1 MLTNFNEHPF
11 SYVFGGRLSTVK
23 QPGLGLDKFIEGVR
37 IAYGISDAEYVQI
50 QADAQNIPARNGL
63 NGAQKELAL
72 IMRMATKKNPSALG
86 SFKASASPAEYER
99 WVR

>member
-1 MLTNFNEHPF
+1 MRKTIPTITTKSPTF

-50 QADAQNIPARNGL
+50 QADAEPGDLGRQRRGWGPADRVDPTRARERARPRRGGPPDPG
-63 NGAQKELAL
+63 GAE
-72 IMRMATKKNPSALG
+72 
-86 SFKASASPAEYER
+86 
-99 WVR
+99 